1 MGARSYSVCCAAV
14 RFACAAGKFPTALAR
29 GAGVPGPRSREVA
42 ESPHSLLSFSGWE
55 AAPRGAAGTQH
66 VDEWRGVRV
75 HGRVGGPS
83 PAAALNSAATAAAEA
98 AEDPVSE

>member
-1 MGARSYSVCCAAV
+1 MGARSYSASCAAV
-14 RFACAAGKFPTALAR
+14 RFACAAGKFPAARAR
-29 GAGVPGPRSREVA
+29 GAGVQGPGSREVA
-42 ESPHSLLSFSGWE
+42 EPPHCLLSFSGWE

-66 VDEWRGVRV
+66 VGEWCGVGV

-83 PAAALNSAATAAAEA
+83 PAAALNSAAAAAVEA